1 MTSKQ
6 TTKPIEHSII
16 QSMTKQ
22 ELAQYLSNLCERYL
36 EEPLEIDKDHLVNL
50 FSGPMNNFIED
61 TDPIKLKSLK
71 KIVEATETELQ
82 HACDLTSYINNKQ
95 LRQDILL
102 SLLAVQMGLSAV
114 KEKQRIR

>member
-50 FSGPMNNFIED
+50 VPRYKRHNGAEFLNKGFVFGLFKGLVKE
-61 TDPIKLKSLK
+61 
-71 KIVEATETELQ
+71 
-82 HACDLTSYINNKQ
+82 LTS
-95 LRQDILL
+95 L
-102 SLLAVQMGLSAV
+102 
-114 KEKQRIR
+114 IRMPVPYSKRKTNEN